1 MVVVATGVRDL
12 RDNRDSISAFTV
24 TNWTEDLD
32 FDANTATDTVQSN
45 AIAYIFQTLID
56 QGIINGTVS

>member
-1 MVVVATGVRDL
+1 MVRNQ
-12 RDNRDSISAFTV
+12 RDNTEDLSPSFTV
-24 TNWTEDLD
+24 TNSEVVTS
-32 FDANTATDTVQSN
+32 FDADTATDTVQSN